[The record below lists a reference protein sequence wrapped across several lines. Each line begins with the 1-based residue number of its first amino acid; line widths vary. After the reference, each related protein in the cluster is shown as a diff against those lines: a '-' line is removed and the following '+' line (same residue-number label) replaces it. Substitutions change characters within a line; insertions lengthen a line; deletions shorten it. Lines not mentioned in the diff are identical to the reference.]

1 MPEWKLKKTSIAM
14 DKGMTTEIL
23 TPNAVALEITE
34 FILPYIG
41 MVVIVVMGFML
52 KDFTTKWAKGIAFSL
67 NKQFQEGDHVLLDGE
82 RALIVKIGFTQ
93 PVFGVTKAGGE
104 LDGDYVWRYVPN
116 ERIDFLKLEKIIF
129 DHTPLN
135 NRQRITNN
143 SNRIEELKN
152 GKEEDI
158 L

>member
-1 MPEWKLKKTSIAM
+1 M
-14 DKGMTTEIL
+14 EIL

-52 KDFTTKWAKGIAFSL
+52 RDFAMKWGKGIAFQW
-67 NKQFQEGDHVLLDGE
+67 NKQFQEGDHVLIDGE
-82 RALIVKIGFTQ
+82 RALIVKIGMTQ
-93 PVFGVTKAGGE
+93 TVFGVTKSNGE
-104 LDGDYVWRYVPN
+104 FDGDYVWRYVPN

-135 NRQRITNN
+135 NKDRITVNTN
-143 SNRIEELKN
+143 KIKEMQDGSQEN
-152 GKEEDI
+152 G
-158 L
+158 